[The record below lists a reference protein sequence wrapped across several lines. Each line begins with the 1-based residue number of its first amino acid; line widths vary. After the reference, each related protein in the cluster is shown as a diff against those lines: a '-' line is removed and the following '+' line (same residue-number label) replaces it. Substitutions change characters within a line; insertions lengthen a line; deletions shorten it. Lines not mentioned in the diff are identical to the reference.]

1 MRELPDPTT
10 TAIFLDLDGTLVDI
24 AAEPHLVVVPADL
37 PPLLSRLS
45 TRLGGALAII
55 SGRTTNE
62 IDHFLHP
69 LRLPA
74 AGVHGAEMRTEVEGE
89 VLLTVGPLD
98 PAVEAAV
105 NRLSA
110 LGPGVLIEN
119 KVHTIAVHFRLAP
132 SAEPEIEAE
141 LKKIVAGTADHFILA
156 PGRCVIEV
164 VPRHVAKG
172 TALEA
177 FMATRAFQGRRPIM
191 VGDDLPDESALAAAE
206 RLGGRG
212 LRVAGEHFKAGA
224 DFAGPAEVRVW
235 LERITNAA
243 G

>member
-1 MRELPDPTT
+1 MFIEDPAS
-10 TAIFLDLDGTLVDI
+10 TAFFLDLDGTLVDI
-24 AAEPHLVVVPADL
+24 ASEPQLVTIPPDL

-45 TRLGGALAII
+45 ERLGGALAII
-55 SGRTTNE
+55 SGRTIKE
-62 IDHFLHP
+62 VDHFLHP
-69 LRLPA
+69 LRLPV
-74 AGVHGAEMRTEVEGE
+74 AGVHGAEMRNEVDGE

-98 PAVEAAV
+98 PEVEAAV

-141 LKKIVAGTADHFILA
+141 LRKIVAGTADHFILA

-191 VGDDLPDESALAAAE
+191 IGDDLPDESALAAAE

-212 LRVAGEHFKAGA
+212 LRVAGEHFREGA
-224 DFAGPAEVRVW
+224 DLNGPAEVRAW
-235 LERITNAA
+235 LEQIASRA